1 MTVRGLLVIGF
12 LSASAGFC
20 LPAFAQDEAAS
31 IYTAF
36 EKKETTDAANA
47 DDGETVAVAIMAAL
61 SHNPRVDIA
70 NAQLD
75 AAKAERLRAFGQ
87 FLPNIEASASY
98 TNDDLRSSTL
108 QTLQDQDGTTVGVTA
123 SQPIFQGLSA
133 LNRYRESKARLTQ
146 SDFALLAARQDT
158 ALEAARSHA
167 GVVLARAIVDHR
179 IENLSLVTRQ
189 FQITEKRMKAGAQSR
204 TGVEQARMR
213 QAQAQVDLAQA
224 RAVVAGGEAAYER
237 IVGHAPPPALVQNS
251 EEEVVSFSSL
261 EEAQSIALDNN
272 PSLNAAREAVKA
284 VEHAKSAAKGD
295 FAPTLA
301 LEGSYFKRF
310 GEDSMLTSQQ
320 DEEYQ
325 LVARMRMPIFQQGR
339 NIAGLRSAGATVTE
353 QRGQMTNT
361 QLGVT
366 EFVARSWRQ
375 LIEVSAR
382 RIAANSGI
390 DAAALSVKGLQI
402 EYEAGQRTVIDVLDG
417 QRDLVNAYI
426 NLSQAEHDFVI
437 AQYELATATGLIL
450 AYAGEIQQP

>member
-12 LSASAGFC
+12 LNASAGFG
-20 LPAFAQDEAAS
+20 LPAIAQDEAAS

-36 EKKETTDAANA
+36 EEKKATDAANA
-47 DDGETVAVAIMAAL
+47 ADGETVAVAIMAAL

-179 IENLSLVTRQ
+179 IENLNLVTRQ

-224 RAVVAGGEAAYER
+224 RAVIAGREAAYER